1 MVTLKLDEH
10 SSRERN
16 DVVEGFEAL
25 DVHKTGRLGVDL
37 AYTLLLGLG
46 YMNDYK
52 KKKEFS
58 PDILKEIAGRIESVE
73 NENLNPV
80 DTDSGMKVET
90 LLKIV
95 ATHPGLSQGD
105 RSESFAQRCFDLVDD
120 NQKGYISVSDVEHL
134 GYDVENIGSERENS
148 EIRTDEAKEMI
159 ETTNNIFGGD
169 TGTGNDEKDGYQQRL
184 QFSVFEKVFAP
195 TSRED

>member
-95 ATHPGLSQGD
+95 AT
-105 RSESFAQRCFDLVDD
+105 
-120 NQKGYISVSDVEHL
+120 VSPL
-134 GYDVENIGSERENS
+134 IG
-148 EIRTDEAKEMI
+148 
-159 ETTNNIFGGD
+159 
-169 TGTGNDEKDGYQQRL
+169 
-184 QFSVFEKVFAP
+184 
-195 TSRED
+195 